1 VSKRRHEEHEEHEN
15 HERWLVSY
23 ADMMTLL
30 FALFVVLFAISSL
43 NKSKIEAFASS
54 MTKNKAI
61 GQPAIT
67 TPMPVEDPV
76 EPTRGN
82 PVTRAELE
90 KLKAELEKAL
100 ARAGVSKGAK
110 VQIDSRGLTVSLT
123 DGVLYES
130 GEAVLLPHGVKI
142 LQAIGPKL
150 ATFDNPVTVEGHT
163 DNKPIRN
170 PHFEDNWALSSARA
184 NTVVRYFLATYHFD
198 PERLQASGFAE
209 TRPLV
214 PNDTPAHQAANRRIV
229 VLIAVPAA
237 EGEAGKADPATGEHG
252 AGAAPE
258 AGGEHSAE
266 AAPAESGGDS
276 EGGGH

>member
-1 VSKRRHEEHEEHEN
+1 VSRKRHEEHEEHEN

-67 TPMPVEDPV
+67 TPMPIEDPV
-76 EPTRGN
+76 EPTPGN
-82 PVTRAELE
+82 PVTRAQLE
-90 KLKAELEKAL
+90 KLKEELEKAL

-110 VQIDSRGLTVSLT
+110 VEIDAKGLTVSLT

-150 ATFDNPVTVEGHT
+150 STFDNPVTVEGHT

-184 NTVVRYFLATYHFD
+184 NTVVRYFLSTYHLD
-198 PERLQASGFAE
+198 PERLEASGFAE

-214 PNDTPAHQAANRRIV
+214 PNDTPAHQATNRRVV
-229 VLIAVPAA
+229 VLIEVPAA
-237 EGEAGKADPATGEHG
+237 EGQAATGE
-252 AGAAPE
+252 AAP
-258 AGGEHSAE
+258 AGEHGAE
-266 AAPAESGGDS
+266 AAPAESGGEHGAEAAPAAA
-276 EGGGH
+276 EGGGGH

>member
-1 VSKRRHEEHEEHEN
+1 VSKKRHEEHEEHEN

-67 TPMPVEDPV
+67 TPMPIEDPV
-76 EPTRGN
+76 EPTPGN
-82 PVTRAELE
+82 PVTRAQLE
-90 KLKAELEKAL
+90 KLKKELEQAL

-110 VQIDSRGLTVSLT
+110 VEINAKGLTVSLT

-150 ATFDNPVTVEGHT
+150 STFDNPVTVEGHT

-170 PHFEDNWALSSARA
+170 PHFVDNWELSSARA
-184 NTVVRYFLATYHFD
+184 NTVVRFFLSKYHLD
-198 PERLQASGFAE
+198 PNRLAASGFAD

-214 PNDTPAHQAANRRIV
+214 PNDTPAHQATNRRVV
-229 VLIAVPAA
+229 VLIEVPAA
-237 EGEAGKADPATGEHG
+237 EQAAGTGGATGTEAPAGGEASGEHG
-252 AGAAPE
+252 
-258 AGGEHSAE
+258 AE
-266 AAPAESGGDS
+266 AAPAAP

>member
-1 VSKRRHEEHEEHEN
+1 MSKRRHEEHEEHEN

-67 TPMPVEDPV
+67 TPMPIEDPV
-76 EPTRGN
+76 EPTPGN
-82 PVTRAELE
+82 PVTRAQLE

-110 VQIDSRGLTVSLT
+110 VEIDARGLEVSLT
-123 DGVLYES
+123 DGVLYDS
-130 GEAVLLPHGVKI
+130 GQAVLLPNGVKI
-142 LQAIGPKL
+142 LQAIAPKL
-150 ATFDNPVTVEGHT
+150 ATFSNPVTVEGHT
-163 DNKPIRN
+163 DNQPIRT
-170 PHFEDNWALSSARA
+170 PQFEDNWALSSARA
-184 NTVVRYFLATYHFD
+184 NTVVRFFLSKYRLD
-198 PERLQASGFAE
+198 PERLQASGFAD

-214 PNDTPAHQAANRRIV
+214 PNDTPEHQATNRRVV
-229 VLIAVPAA
+229 VLIAAPRAQGETA
-237 EGEAGKADPATGEHG
+237 TTAPTEGEA
-252 AGAAPE
+252 
-258 AGGEHSAE
+258 AGGG
-266 AAPAESGGDS
+266 AAPAEGGGAAPA
-276 EGGGH
+276 EGGA